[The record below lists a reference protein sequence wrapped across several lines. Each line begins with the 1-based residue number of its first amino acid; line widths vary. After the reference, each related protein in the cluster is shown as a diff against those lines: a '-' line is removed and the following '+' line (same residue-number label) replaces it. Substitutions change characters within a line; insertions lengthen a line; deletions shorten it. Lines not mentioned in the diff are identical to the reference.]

1 MSEEISLRGL
11 VLSKFRSINEF
22 AREIGWS
29 RNKAARIIDRV
40 QEPTGSEMTQIAELL
55 GLKQEVFMQIF
66 FTDLFTLWTINQKAG

>member
-29 RNKAARIIDRV
+29 RNKAVRIIDRV